1 MIISSLSNFQNQQG
15 IMHSTTAKFNFLY
28 MYVFSFILFLLL
40 FLRSVHVSIYVA
52 AAASWAFWQVMQR
65 QLRLRLEQ
73 VCWLRWPVQ
82 QAVETA
88 TATATITKQQ
98 QEKRLRRLTRVERN
112 WLTIFWLLPMDK
124 RDNNNSNTW
133 WQAPFH
139 FSIGLYD
146 VPQFEINVIVLFTSS
161 HLLPCSQIDSQTN
174 RANWQTASLAD
185 HFIHVNNFI
194 SASWRVL
201 WKRAQGRRGISQ
213 RKLLGNCRRDKSLA
227 TTLSLQPK
235 SKAALCSELKPV
247 KLIALQ

>member
-98 QEKRLRRLTRVERN
+98 QEKRQRQLTRVERN
-112 WLTIFWLLPMDK
+112 WLTIFWLLPM
-124 RDNNNSNTW
+124 
-133 WQAPFH
+133 A
-139 FSIGLYD
+139 SIGQTWQQQQQHLVAGSVSFQHWALRCATIWNQRYC
-146 VPQFEINVIVLFTSS
+146 IVY
-161 HLLPCSQIDSQTN
+161 
-174 RANWQTASLAD
+174 
-185 HFIHVNNFI
+185 
-194 SASWRVL
+194 
-201 WKRAQGRRGISQ
+201 
-213 RKLLGNCRRDKSLA
+213 
-227 TTLSLQPK
+227 
-235 SKAALCSELKPV
+235 
-247 KLIALQ
+247 LIAFIAM